1 MQQMVSIARAISIKS
16 QIVVLDEPTSS
27 LDTSEVEVLFKVIE
41 KLKRDKIAVIFIT
54 HRLDEVFATCD
65 TVTILKDGK
74 LVHRCKI
81 EETNKLD
88 MVSKMIGRNAS
99 DVMGQT
105 KSVCQIVVLKKFSSK
120 PKE

>member
-1 MQQMVSIARAISIKS
+1 MKSMGILLDVTAKLSSLGTAMQQMVSIARAISIKS

-74 LVHRCKI
+74 LVHRCK
-81 EETNKLD
+81 
-88 MVSKMIGRNAS
+88 
-99 DVMGQT
+99 
-105 KSVCQIVVLKKFSSK
+105 
-120 PKE
+120 